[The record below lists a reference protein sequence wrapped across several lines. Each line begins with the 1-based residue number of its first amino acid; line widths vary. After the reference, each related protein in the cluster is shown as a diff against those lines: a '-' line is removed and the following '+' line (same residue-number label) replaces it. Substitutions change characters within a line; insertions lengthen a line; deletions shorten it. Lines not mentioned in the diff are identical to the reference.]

1 MSFQE
6 ALGPHRSEIAA
17 DVANYTDIAPIVQ
30 ISEVV
35 EGERGFGA
43 SGVAVELSGIGVV
56 LAHRPMVT

>member
-6 ALGPHRSEIAA
+6 AWGPHRSEIAA

-35 EGERGFGA
+35 EG
-43 SGVAVELSGIGVV
+43 
-56 LAHRPMVT
+56 